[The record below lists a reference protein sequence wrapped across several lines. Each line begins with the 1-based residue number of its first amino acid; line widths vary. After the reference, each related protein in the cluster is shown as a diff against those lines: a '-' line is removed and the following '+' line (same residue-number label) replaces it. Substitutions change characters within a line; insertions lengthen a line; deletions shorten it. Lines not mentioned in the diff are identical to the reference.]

1 VTKEVAVVYP
11 SRFGQVFAV
20 VALGLFGLCASAQA
34 QVFSTAKNVSNN
46 SHYSLTPQVAVDT
59 AGNINV
65 VWEDDTANNSNI
77 LFSRST
83 DGGATFSAPRNLSN
97 SSGYSFNPRLVVDSH
112 GGINVV
118 WVDNTPGNQDIFFS
132 HSTDGGATFSIPQN
146 LSHDPPTSGYPQMAV
161 DASGNI
167 SVVWESDDITFGV
180 LFSHSADG
188 GGTFSKPINLATI
201 TTGSYAPQI
210 AVGVDGSINVA
221 WEDDF
226 NFQSDISFSRSI
238 DKGATFS
245 TPTNLS
251 HNSGNSFAAQIAV
264 DLKGNIDVV
273 WMDDTPGNYV
283 ILLRRSADQGTSFSS
298 AKNVSNSPGNS
309 GYPQIGPDAN
319 GGTYVTWQGNVPP
332 ASNNDIFFTGSG
344 DGVNFSTP
352 VNLSNNAGNS
362 LNPWVVVDAAGGINL
377 GWADSTPGRPNIF
390 FARSTDSGATFSSQN
405 LSNDSGSSSDSQL
418 AADKNG
424 NLNVVWSDNT
434 PGVNQVLF
442 SRFTNPRVTKHPPVA
457 NAGADQTLE
466 CAGHGG
472 TPVTLNGSASID
484 PDGTALGYIW
494 TDEANNVVGTTAIVH
509 VSVTMG
515 THTFTLTVT
524 DVAGLTSTATT
535 HVTIQDTVAPTLS
548 VSLSP
553 NNLWPPNHKL
563 VQITAT
569 VVASDTCDAN
579 PTVQLVSITS
589 SDPLDADDVQAVGGG
604 QVAFGMDVRSFT
616 LSAERSS
623 WQNARV
629 YTVTYA
635 AKDAS
640 GHTTTATAQ
649 VKVGDP
655 GQYAGGTRVHK
666 KHKKHDD
673 EDKEHH
679 DDHDKKHHDKD

>member
-1 VTKEVAVVYP
+1 MVYP

-46 SHYSLTPQVAVDT
+46 SDYSLTPQVAVD
-59 AGNINV
+59 AVGNIYA
-65 VWEDDTANNSNI
+65 VWEDDTVNNSNI

-83 DGGATFSAPRNLSN
+83 DGGATFSVPRNLSN
-97 SSGYSFNPRLVVDSH
+97 SSGWSFGPRLLVDSH

-118 WVDNTPGNQDIFFS
+118 WVDPTPGNQDIFFS

-146 LSHDPPTSGYPQMAV
+146 LSNDAPNSGSPQMAV

-167 SVVWESDDITFGV
+167 CVVWESDDITFGV
-180 LFSHSADG
+180 PFSHSTDG
-188 GGTFSKPINLATI
+188 GATFSKPINLATI
-201 TTGSYAPQI
+201 STGSYGPQI

-226 NFQSDISFSRSI
+226 NFQSDISFSRST

-245 TPTNLS
+245 TPKNLS
-251 HNSGNSFAAQIAV
+251 SNAGNSFAAQITG
-264 DLKGNIDVV
+264 DPNGNIDVV

-283 ILLRRSADQGTSFSS
+283 VLLSRSTDQGATFSS
-298 AKNVSNSPGNS
+298 AKLSNSPGNS
-309 GYPQIGPDAN
+309 GNPQIGVDTN

-332 ASNNDIFFTGSG
+332 ASNNDIFFARSS

-362 LNPWVVVDAAGGINL
+362 FNPWMVVDAAGGINL
-377 GWADSTPGRPNIF
+377 GWTDRTPGRPNIF
-390 FARSTDSGATFSSQN
+390 FARSVDSGATFASQN
-405 LSNDSGSSSDSQL
+405 LSSDSGSSSDSQL

-424 NLNVVWSDNT
+424 NLNVAWSDDT

-442 SRFTNPRVTKHPPVA
+442 SRFTNPQVTKHPPVA
-457 NAGADQTLE
+457 NAGPDQTLE

-472 TPVTLNGSASID
+472 SPITLNGSASTD
-484 PDGTALGYIW
+484 PDGTPLSYVWA
-494 TDEANNVVGTTAIVH
+494 DEANNVVGSAAIVRLT
-509 VSVTMG
+509 VTMG
-515 THTFTLTVT
+515 VHTFTLTVT
-524 DVAGLTSTATT
+524 DAAGLTSTAAT
-535 HVTIQDTVAPTLS
+535 HVTVRDTVAPTLS
-548 VSLSP
+548 LSLSP
-553 NNLWPPNHKL
+553 NDLWPPNHKL

-569 VVASDTCDAN
+569 VVAGDTCDAN

-604 QVAFGMDVRSFT
+604 QVPFGTDVRSFM

-623 WQNARV
+623 SQTDRV

-649 VKVGDP
+649 VQVGNP
-655 GQYAGGTRVHK
+655 AQYAAGSRTPK
-666 KHKKHDD
+666 KHKERDERHDHN
-673 EDKEHH
+673 ERH
-679 DDHDKKHHDKD
+679 DHDER